1 MKPIKVASIFTTY
14 KPDGHFRERINSV
27 VQSCHLT
34 IVVDNTPGGHAFSEL
49 DLLGLT
55 LFQDGNNKGLG
66 SALNVGIL
74 EAQRQGC
81 DAVVLFDQ
89 DSSPSQ
95 DFIKSLLDALSTV
108 GSRSIIG
115 PLLVDDQKASHLIHT
130 NSSSCGSEFQ
140 EVTCIATSGLCFL
153 LEGIDCAD
161 RFTEDF
167 FLDFVDFDW
176 CWRMRH
182 KGWRILRLTSLPMLH
197 RLGLA
202 QRKFLGL
209 TYHVPAPYRHYF
221 QFRDA
226 LKLINIHYVPAY
238 SRVRL
243 TAILLPKLLV
253 YPWLLDRGIERLS
266 WMIKGIVDAFLGKKG
281 IGSAFQ
287 KLN

>member
-1 MKPIKVASIFTTY
+1 MKPIKLASIYTTY
-14 KPDGHFRERINSV
+14 KPDGHFRKRINSI
-27 VQSCHLT
+27 VQSCYVS

-49 DLLGLT
+49 DLVGLS
-55 LFQDGNNKGLG
+55 LFQDGINKGLG
-66 SALNVGIL
+66 AALNIGIL

-89 DSSPSQ
+89 DSSPNEE
-95 DFIKSLLDALSTV
+95 FINFLIDALSTV
-108 GSRSIIG
+108 GPRSIVG
-115 PLLVDDQKASHLIHT
+115 PLLVDDQKANEISLH
-130 NSSSCGSEFQ
+130 NSSKSYSEFE
-140 EVTCIATSGLCFL
+140 EVTCIATSGMCFRL
-153 LEGIDCAD
+153 DGVDCAD
-161 RFTEDF
+161 GFTEDF

-197 RLGLA
+197 RLGFA

-226 LKLINIHYVPAY
+226 LKLLNINYVPMY
-238 SRVRL
+238 SRIRL
-243 TAILLPKLLV
+243 TAILLPKLFV

>member
-1 MKPIKVASIFTTY
+1 MNSIKIAAIFTTY
-14 KPDGHFRERINSV
+14 KPDCHFRKRINSV
-27 VQSCHLT
+27 VQSCYRT
-34 IVVDNTPGGHAFSEL
+34 IVVDNTPGGHAFSEM
-49 DLLGLT
+49 DLVDIS
-55 LFQDGNNKGLG
+55 LFQDGINKGLG
-66 SALNVGIL
+66 SALNIGIQ

-89 DSSPSQ
+89 DSSPNEE
-95 DFIKSLLDALSTV
+95 FIKSLIDTLSDV
-108 GSRSIIG
+108 GPRTIIG
-115 PLLVDDQKASHLIHT
+115 PLLIDDQKQKEINLD
-130 NSSSCGSEFQ
+130 NSSKHCSEFE
-140 EVTCIATSGLCFL
+140 EVTCIATSGMCFRL
-153 LEGIDCAD
+153 DGVDSD
-161 RFTEDF
+161 DGFTEDF
-167 FLDFVDFDW
+167 FLDFVDFEW

-182 KGWRILRLTSLPMLH
+182 KGWRILRLTYLPMLH

-226 LKLINIHYVPAY
+226 LKLLNIHYVPIY
-238 SRVRL
+238 SRIRL
-243 TAILLPKLLV
+243 TVILLPKLFV